1 MVSPGARGPSRI
13 ELRKVPSQKNHAMRR
28 ALTLSFAL
36 AVLALVAV
44 PASAQDITGTW
55 FLSVDLGPAGGGD
68 ATFVFEQEGTTLT
81 GTYSGT
87 LGDDVELTGA
97 IEDGE
102 LRFTFDSQAGEIIF
116 YGTVEGN
123 TMEGDCIYGQLG
135 DGVFEGSK
143 TG

>member
-1 MVSPGARGPSRI
+1 
-13 ELRKVPSQKNHAMRR
+13 MRR

-44 PASAQDITGTW
+44 PASAQEIAGTW
-55 FLSVDLGPAGGGD
+55 VLSVDLGVGGGGD

-87 LGDDVELTGA
+87 LGDNVELTGTV
-97 IEDGE
+97 EDGE
-102 LRFTFDSQAGEIIF
+102 IRFTFESQAGEIIF

-143 TG
+143 SG